1 MTRKVIIACAVT
13 GAGDTVGKSAAV
25 PVTPRQIADSA
36 VEAARAGAA
45 MVHLHMRDPE
55 TGKASLETALFDE
68 AVRRIRDSG
77 VDVIVNLTTGEGGML
92 DLNNRPFSNSLLN
105 DDLKTPEQRFAH
117 VASNR
122 PEVCSLD
129 MGTMNLG
136 AGVFMNTAADVTRLA
151 DLIREAGVLP
161 ELEVFDAGQI
171 EFTRK
176 LIEAGRIKGPGWFQL
191 CLGVPGGAPATAETM
206 VYFKSLL
213 PRDAIWAAFGI
224 GPSQFPM
231 AAQAVVLGGHVRVG
245 LEDNLYIERGVLAP
259 SNAAL
264 VSKAADII
272 RLLGEEVATAN
283 DARAILG
290 LAA

>member
-13 GAGDTVGKSAAV
+13 GAGDSVGKSPAV
-25 PVTPRQIADSA
+25 PVTPRQIAESA
-36 VEAARAGAA
+36 VDAARAGAA

-55 TGKASLETALFDE
+55 TGKASIETALFTE
-68 AVRRIRDSG
+68 AVERIRGSG
-77 VDVIVNLTTGEGGML
+77 VDVIINLTTGEGGML
-92 DLNNRPFSNSLLN
+92 DMGARPFRNSLLA
-105 DDLKTPEQRFAH
+105 DDLKTPEARFAH
-117 VASNR
+117 VGVNR

-136 AGVFMNTAADVTRLA
+136 PGVFVNTPGDVTRLA

-176 LIEAGRIKGPGWFQL
+176 LIDAGKIKGPGWFQL
-191 CLGVPGGAPATAETM
+191 CLGVPGGAPATGETM
-206 VYFKSLL
+206 VYMKSLL
-213 PRDAIWAAFGI
+213 PRDALWAAFGV
-224 GPSQFPM
+224 GPAQFPM
-231 AAQAVVLGGHVRVG
+231 VAQAVVLGGHVRVG
-245 LEDNLYIERGVLAP
+245 LEDNLYLERGVLAP

-264 VSKAADII
+264 VEKAASIV
-272 RLLGEEVATAN
+272 RLLGEEVATPAE
-283 DARAILG
+283 ARGILG